1 MSIKKNVN
9 TKTEDGKDLVLI
21 ARTPTG
27 QDLQKAQIESTKV
40 FRTALE
46 AGALLRSKLVE
57 YMKEQKLWS
66 DEMQK
71 RLEETVKEINE
82 KEKILK
88 AGGIRRKDA
97 RQICIDIRN
106 LRLEQAELL
115 MSQRQYDLYTAES
128 QAENAKFDMLVS
140 LCVFDEEG
148 NKYFKSV
155 EDYKTRA
162 TEQAA
167 ADSDSILAELVNGYY
182 PDWEKKL
189 PENKFLIEHK
199 FVDEEFRFIDKDGN
213 LINEGGKRVNKD
225 GRLINENGEL
235 VNDSGDKVDE
245 NGEVIV
251 EFKPLLDDEE
261 DGKVDAEEKQEVTAQ
276 VE

>member
-167 ADSDSILAELVNGYY
+167 ADSASILAELVNGYD